1 MGYPD
6 GSPIPGRG
14 ASDNPANRF
23 ERLHYEY
30 DPAGDAEEQPAP
42 GTVYYH
48 DRTASIITYND
59 SPDVGFDASIN
70 VYRGCEHGCIYCYAR
85 PTHEYLGFSSGL
97 DFESRILVKFRAPE
111 LLPKELAARGYRPQ
125 VLAMSGVTDPYQPIE
140 RQLRLTRQ
148 CLQVLANH
156 RNPVALIT
164 KNYLVTRD
172 IDLLRQLVDYQAVSV
187 SISLTTLDNELRKVM
202 EPRTSPPG
210 KRLDTLRDLS
220 EAGIP
225 CGVLIAPV
233 IPGLTDHEIPAI
245 LAAAADA
252 GAQSAGYIMLRLPHN
267 LKDLFAQWLEQHRP
281 EKKSKVLNR
290 IRSVRQGRLNETAY
304 GRRMRGEGQFAEQV
318 ARLFEMGCRQAGLRS
333 HGPELSTAR
342 FRVPTDQLSLF
353 G

>member
-1 MGYPD
+1 MGHPD
-6 GSPIPGRG
+6 ERPIPGRG

-30 DPAGDAEEQPAP
+30 DPAGDAEERLAP

-48 DRTASIITYND
+48 DRSASIITYNT

-97 DFESRILVKFRAPE
+97 DFESRILVKSRAPD
-111 LLPKELAARGYRPQ
+111 LLPGELAARSYRPQ

-140 RQLRLTRQ
+140 RHLRLTRQ
-148 CLQVLANH
+148 CLRILAIH

-172 IDLLRQLVDYQAVSV
+172 IDILRELATYHAVSV
-187 SISLTTLDNELRKVM
+187 SVSLTTLDNELRKVL

-210 KRLDTLRDLS
+210 KRLDALQELS
-220 EAGIP
+220 DAGIP
-225 CGVLIAPV
+225 CSVLIAPV

-245 LAAAADA
+245 LEAAAGA

-267 LKDLFAQWLEQHRP
+267 LKELFTRWLEQHRP

-318 ARLFEMGCRQAGLRS
+318 ARLFELGRRQAGLRPR
-333 HGPELSTAR
+333 GPELSAAR
-342 FRVPTDQLSLF
+342 FRVPTDQLNLF